1 MGTFGDF
8 RDLGFVATWSLARFC
23 GPCPVDGV
31 RAEEVLRVRTWT
43 LSAIPPGEEILAWI
57 WSTMSRTDRF
67 LRCESPTE
75 TKNVRLSYHESR
87 SGGQE
92 QRSQW
97 HGQQHCL
104 AQKT

>member
-8 RDLGFVATWSLARFC
+8 GNLGFVATWGLARFC

-43 LSAIPPGEEILAWI
+43 PSAIPPGEEILTWI
-57 WSTMSRTDRF
+57 WSTMSFRDAKR
-67 LRCESPTE
+67 PTE
-75 TKNVRLSYHESR
+75 TKHFRLCYHETR
-87 SGGQE
+87 PGGQE

-97 HGQQHCL
+97 HGQQLCL